1 MKVKIGD
8 KIVDSADEPIMSILS
23 NEEKV
28 LIAGMGEQTKFSSF
42 PAGMVTEKIIEFM
55 ET

>member
-8 KIVDSADEPIMSILS
+8 RIIDSQDEPIMLILS

-42 PAGMVTEKIIEFM
+42 PSGTSTEDVIDFM
-55 ET
+55 EK